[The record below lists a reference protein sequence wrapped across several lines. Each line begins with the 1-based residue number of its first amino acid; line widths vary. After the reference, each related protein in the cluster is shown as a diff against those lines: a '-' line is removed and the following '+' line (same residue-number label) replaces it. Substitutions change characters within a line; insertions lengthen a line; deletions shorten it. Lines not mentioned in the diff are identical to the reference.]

1 MPFAAVAG
9 GVASAATSSLLGG
22 GGGSGST
29 DPSVSDPFYSQ
40 RMGYQAMLQALM
52 GYNGQDSTAAIQNS
66 PGYKFN
72 LNQGLQAVQ
81 GSAAAQGMLGS
92 GNVLT
97 ALQTQGAGIAS
108 NQYWNEV
115 NALSQMAGANI
126 GNPGVAGQIQA
137 GLAGQTAAGNAAL
150 GNAVGGIVQQGVNSY
165 FGGNSGGYF
174 SGSDPFATSSGYGV
188 GGNTYG
194 FNSGVSDP
202 SYGVNYG
209 FQA

>member
-9 GVASAATSSLLGG
+9 GVASAATGALLGG
-22 GGGSGST
+22 GGGGGST

-40 RMGYQAMLQALM
+40 RMGYQDLLQALM
-52 GYNGQDSTAAIQNS
+52 GYHGRDSTAALENS

-108 NQYWNEV
+108 QQYWNEF
-115 NALSQMAGANI
+115 NALAQLAGANI
-126 GNPGVAGQIQA
+126 GSPGTAGQIQA

-150 GNAVGGIVQQGVNSY
+150 SNVVGGAVQSGVGS
-165 FGGNSGGYF
+165 FLGGGGNYF
-174 SGSDPFATSSGYGV
+174 SGGDPFATSSGYGV